1 MAAGRRSAVFGVRL
15 GAVAVLAAVSFAGPA
30 SAGGFFDDLFGGLQR
45 MFERPA
51 PSPAPDPLQSM
62 AKAPNPAPV
71 QRWSE
76 AGPARGFCVRTC
88 DGFYFPV
95 QAHRGASSGDMCRA
109 FCPAGDVRVYGGSN
123 IDYAL
128 ARDGS
133 RYANLATAFLY
144 RKRTVA
150 GCTCNGRNQFGLAH
164 ITIDS
169 DPTLK
174 PGDVVATSHGLLAF
188 TGRTGGADFTPV
200 ASYPGFAPA
209 YRAQLSSMQVSRSV
223 REEPLTTS
231 SLGLQGTADNSGVS
245 GTPLAR

>member
-1 MAAGRRSAVFGVRL
+1 MAAGCRSAVFGVRL
-15 GAVAVLAAVSFAGPA
+15 SAVAIIAAVAFAQPA

-51 PSPAPDPLQSM
+51 PAPDPLESM

-95 QAHRGASSGDMCRA
+95 QANRGASSGDMCRA
-109 FCPAGDVRVYGGSN
+109 FCPAGAARVYGGST
-123 IDYAL
+123 IDYAV

-133 RYANLATAFLY
+133 RYADLDQAYLY

-150 GCTCNGRNQFGLAH
+150 GCTCNGRDQFGLAH
-164 ITIDS
+164 IAIDS

-174 PGDVVATSHGLLAF
+174 PGDVVATSNGLLAF

-200 ASYPGFAPA
+200 ASYPGFPPA
-209 YRAQLSSMQVSRSV
+209 YRAQLSAMQVARSI

-231 SLGLQGTADNSGVS
+231 SLGLQGTADNSVS
-245 GTPLAR
+245 SGPLAR

>member
-1 MAAGRRSAVFGVRL
+1 MAAGCRSAVFGVRL
-15 GAVAVLAAVSFAGPA
+15 SAVAIIAAVAFAQPA

-51 PSPAPDPLQSM
+51 PAPDPLESM

-95 QAHRGASSGDMCRA
+95 QANRGASSGDMCRA
-109 FCPAGDVRVYGGSN
+109 FCPAGAARVYGGST
-123 IDYAL
+123 IDYAV

-133 RYANLATAFLY
+133 RYADLDQAYLY

-150 GCTCNGRNQFGLAH
+150 GCTCNGRDQFGLAH
-164 ITIDS
+164 IAIDS

-174 PGDVVATSHGLLAF
+174 PGDVVATSNGLLAF
-188 TGRTGGADFTPV
+188 TGRPGGADFTPV
-200 ASYPGFAPA
+200 ASYPGFPPA
-209 YRAQLSSMQVSRSV
+209 YRAQLSAMQVARSI

-231 SLGLQGTADNSGVS
+231 SLGLQGTADNSVS
-245 GTPLAR
+245 SGPLAR